1 MDYLLNEIIFF
12 QKSIVPLQE
21 YPKRVKN
28 LRNKVNNYFNTKLL
42 YIKRMFYNK
51 EIDEQEYKSLNVI
64 IEYEKNKFLNLF

>member
-1 MDYLLNEIIFF
+1 MKYLLNEIMFF
-12 QKSIVPLQE
+12 QESMIPLQE
-21 YPKRVKN
+21 YPKQVKI
-28 LRNKVNNYFNTKLL
+28 LRNKVNKYFNTKLL